1 MKRIKSFRMFEGA
14 RALSA
19 IADECEDI
27 LIPLRDAGLATK
39 IDFSDRYRHDEITIG
54 IHAKPGDNSLIQLG
68 EFEDTFEHL
77 VSYLEEEGF
86 NLGSESCYEGLDS
99 REACPE
105 CGHDEIRNLGFDEDY
120 NMVEYECIHC
130 GHEDNA
136 DNFTTCHWNIGTEKE
151 LKEMLGM
158 KIYGIDL
165 AFNTF
170 SSDTKRK

>member
-14 RALSA
+14 RVLSV

-27 LIPLRDAGLATK
+27 LIPLRDAGLETN
-39 IDFSDRYRHDEITIG
+39 IDFSDRYKYDEITIG
-54 IHAKPGDNSLIQLG
+54 IHARPGDNSLIQLG

-86 NLGSESCYEGLDS
+86 NLGYESNYEGLDS
-99 REACPE
+99 REVCPE

-120 NMVEYECIHC
+120 IMVNYECIHC

-158 KIYGIDL
+158 KIYGVEL
-165 AFNTF
+165 VFNTF
-170 SSDTKRK
+170 SSDMKNK